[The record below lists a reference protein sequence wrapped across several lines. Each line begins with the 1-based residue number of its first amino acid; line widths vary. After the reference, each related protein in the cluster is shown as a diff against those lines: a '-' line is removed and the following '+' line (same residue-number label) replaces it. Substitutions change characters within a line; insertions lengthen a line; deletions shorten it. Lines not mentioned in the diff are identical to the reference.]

1 LIEIEMVSS
10 TKYTPNP
17 VTAALFNMHPPG
29 FQIEARHSDNQ
40 GWTDYRF
47 TRLSDG
53 VWCQY
58 LLEDQ
63 IAYSA
68 RSPHAV
74 AAMVLKVALAKFD
87 SDKCRY
93 G

>member
-1 LIEIEMVSS
+1 MMVRSS
-10 TKYTPNP
+10 KQTHNP

-29 FQIEARHSDNQ
+29 FQIEARHADNQ
-40 GWTDYRF
+40 AWTDYRF

-53 VWCQY
+53 VWCQE
-58 LLEDQ
+58 LLEDT

-74 AAMVLKVALAKFD
+74 AAMILKVALAKFD
-87 SDKCRY
+87 KDGY
-93 G
+93 D